1 MFCEELFLSD
11 ESKTIEYANFL
22 ADSLVKTALEIS
34 SALVIYL
41 DGDLGAGKTT
51 FVRGVLRSLGYTGS
65 VKSPTYTLLEE
76 YDFSG
81 RLCIYHFDLYRF
93 TSPQEWEEA
102 GFDEILTPPALCF
115 IEWAHQA
122 KGYVN
127 PSDLT
132 IALSV
137 HNNGRMCRITPESD
151 VGKKIIALWKK

>member
-11 ESKTIEYANFL
+11 EYKTIEYANFL
-22 ADSLVKTALEIS
+22 ADSLVKTASEHS
-34 SALVIYL
+34 RALIVYL

-51 FVRGVLRSLGYTGS
+51 FVRGVLRSLGYTGA

-76 YDFSG
+76 YNFSG

-102 GFDEILTPPALCF
+102 GFDEVLTSPAICF
-115 IEWAHQA
+115 IEWSHQA
-122 KGYVN
+122 EGYVSR
-127 PSDLT
+127 PDLT

-137 HNNGRMCRITPESD
+137 HDNGRMCRITAQSD